1 MSKYVAS
8 ISFGKDSL
16 AMLIKIKELGM
27 PLDEVIYCDIRFDE
41 DISGEMPKMAEFIP
55 KAEKILKEKIWY
67 NSKTFNV

>member
-27 PLDEVIYCDIRFDE
+27 PLDEVIYCDIRFDN

-55 KAEKILKEKIWY
+55 KAEKILK
-67 NSKTFNV
+67 VD